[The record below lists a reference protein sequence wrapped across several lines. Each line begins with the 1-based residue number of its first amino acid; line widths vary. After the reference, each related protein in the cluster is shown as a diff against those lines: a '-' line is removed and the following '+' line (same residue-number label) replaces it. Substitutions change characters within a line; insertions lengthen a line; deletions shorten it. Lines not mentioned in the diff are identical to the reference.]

1 MTTRREFL
9 MSSAA
14 LAATTLGAN
23 AFAQGTGGLT
33 QSGLVGKLEG
43 STVVT
48 DMMPKAFKEAP
59 ELAALVQQGKLPPVT
74 ERLPSEPLVI
84 KPLNEAGKYGGTWRR
99 GFVGP
104 GDGENGNRINASDK
118 LIFWDYTGANI
129 IPSIAKSVTQSED
142 GKITRVALRKGMKW
156 SDGQPFTADDFV
168 FWFEDIYSNKNI
180 VPTGIADMSPAG
192 KPGKIVKI
200 DEVTVEFQ
208 FEVPYYLLIDMLAGD
223 TLIGGGMSVG
233 MYQNRSF
240 GCYAPKHYL
249 KQFLPKYSSEDA
261 VNARAKS
268 EGFDSW
274 VRMLNAKKDW
284 NLNAELPI
292 LGPWRTV
299 RPINTPTWVLERNPY
314 YYAVDTE
321 GNQLPYIN
329 QIVMTL
335 AEDLEVL
342 NLRAMSGQYD
352 MQERHIDLAKL
363 PVILENRERGGY
375 DLHLDLA
382 YNGSDTTIHFNM
394 SFSADPEIA
403 KWINNVDFRRAM
415 SMGIDRNQMND
426 TFWLGL
432 GTPGSTCPAESMPQ
446 NPGKEWRAKWSTLD
460 VAKANAMLDS
470 IGLSKKDSEG
480 FRLRTDNGQRLR
492 FQVQTVRAFLPWPQ
506 QMEMV
511 AQHWRKIGVF
521 AEVREMERVLAFNRT
536 QNNEHHM
543 HVWTNGGT
551 ELLYL
556 FPRHAIPVDPVEAFM
571 GPEFA
576 KWYASNGQLG
586 REPTDAG
593 LKKIFELFR
602 SAAGLK
608 EQQRNDVAKEIWRI
622 LVDNVYSIGT
632 VGQSPALMGVRLASR
647 KMGNIP
653 GRACIAQH
661 CRTSGTSRPEA
672 FYFKA

>member
-1 MTTRREFL
+1 MTTRRQFL
-9 MSSAA
+9 VTSAA
-14 LAATTLGAN
+14 FAAAGLGAK
-23 AFAQGTGGLT
+23 ALAQGAGGLA
-33 QSGLVGKLEG
+33 QSGLVGELQG

-48 DMMPKAFKEAP
+48 DAALIPKSFKEAP

-118 LIFWDYTGANI
+118 LIYWDYTGANI

-208 FEVPYYLLIDMLAGD
+208 FEVPYFLLIDMLAGD

-268 EGFDSW
+268 EGFESW
-274 VRMLNAKKDW
+274 VRMLNTKKDW
-284 NLNAELPI
+284 NLNPELPI

-314 YYAVDTE
+314 YYAVDTA

-363 PVILENRERGGY
+363 PVILENRDRGGY

-394 SFSADPEIA
+394 SFSADAELA

-415 SMGIDRNQMND
+415 SMGIDRNQMNE

-432 GTPGSTCPAESMPQ
+432 GTPGSTCPAGSMPQ
-446 NPGKEWRAKWSTLD
+446 RSRQGMARQMVDARRGAGQSASRQDRPQQE
-460 VAKANAMLDS
+460 
-470 IGLSKKDSEG
+470 
-480 FRLRTDNGQRLR
+480 GQRGLPPAHR
-492 FQVQTVRAFLPWPQ
+492 QRPAPALPGADRARLP
-506 QMEMV
+506 
-511 AQHWRKIGVF
+511 A
-521 AEVREMERVLAFNRT
+521 LAAAAG
-536 QNNEHHM
+536 
-543 HVWTNGGT
+543 NGGAA
-551 ELLYL
+551 LAQD
-556 FPRHAIPVDPVEAFM
+556 RRV
-571 GPEFA
+571 
-576 KWYASNGQLG
+576 
-586 REPTDAG
+586 R
-593 LKKIFELFR
+593 R
-602 SAAGLK
+602 SA
-608 EQQRNDVAKEIWRI
+608 
-622 LVDNVYSIGT
+622 
-632 VGQSPALMGVRLASR
+632 
-647 KMGNIP
+647 
-653 GRACIAQH
+653 
-661 CRTSGTSRPEA
+661 
-672 FYFKA
+672 